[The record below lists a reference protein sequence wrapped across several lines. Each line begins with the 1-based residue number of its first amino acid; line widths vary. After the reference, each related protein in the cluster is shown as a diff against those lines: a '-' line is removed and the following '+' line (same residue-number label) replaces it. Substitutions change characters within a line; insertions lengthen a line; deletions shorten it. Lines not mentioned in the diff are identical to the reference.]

1 MPNDSARRILIVED
15 DKHILNSLSDLLTE
29 EGFAVS
35 IARNGQE
42 ALDYL
47 RQTPELPALIL
58 LDIMMPVKD
67 GIAFRREQES
77 DPHLA
82 NIPVI
87 AMSTDGQIE
96 ITKIRLGL
104 KRYLKK
110 PLDVDT
116 VIETVKGFFDGVDA
130 S

>member
-1 MPNDSARRILIVED
+1 MPDDTARRILIVED
-15 DKHILNSLSDLLTE
+15 DKHILNSLCDLLTE
-29 EGFAVS
+29 EGFTVS

-47 RQTPELPALIL
+47 RRTQELPALIL

-77 DPHLA
+77 DPQLA

-116 VIETVKGFFDGVDA
+116 VVETVKGFFDGVDA
-130 S
+130 T